1 MKVPRVT
8 TYSLLLLVF
17 HIRKHNKCWMSMDK
31 PTLSSS
37 QWFLQNKACRT
48 WHHAILALQ
57 SASAWRISHSVEQH
71 SLDNKL
77 PKEKPSRPQHAPPS
91 LPDSERITGDQLESL
106 LFSTRNTANH
116 YNYLLYDL
124 KKKKSISLHAA
135 LPKLKT
141 KATLKENIFCTF
153 RKPDPSQDR
162 EGNTNIWEVADIWV
176 KFSQMYHGQATK
188 GTAHEYSTPK
198 FQCSHTS
205 QDYHT
210 IIS

>member
-124 KKKKSISLHAA
+124 KKKKASHSMLPYQSL
-135 LPKLKT
+135 KLKLLW
-141 KATLKENIFCTF
+141 KKIFSA
-153 RKPDPSQDR
+153 PS
-162 EGNTNIWEVADIWV
+162 E
-176 KFSQMYHGQATK
+176 SQTH
-188 GTAHEYSTPK
+188 PK
-198 FQCSHTS
+198 IEKVTQIFGRWLT
-205 QDYHT
+205 YG
-210 IIS
+210 